1 MKFVIQCVSEAS
13 CTVEGR
19 VTGAI
24 ERGYLILVG
33 ISDSDTEETADRML
47 KKTAGLRVFPDEN
60 GKTNLSLADIE
71 GSVLLISQ
79 FTLYADCRKGNRPSF
94 VKAGKPEHAERL
106 YRYLLDACRREGIG
120 KTVEEGVFGAD
131 MQIALVNEGPFT
143 LCSIP
148 MNCNADKFKKIIDS
162 GRQNRYTLFV
172 LVIGL
177 SPNGKATDS
186 DSVILKVRIL
196 LAQRAKPSRSARFF
210 LYLLF

>member
-33 ISDSDTEETADRML
+33 ISDSDTEETAERML

-94 VKAGKPEHAERL
+94 VKAGKPEHAEPRHLPPGGNRQDRGRGRVRRGYADCACERGAL
-106 YRYLLDACRREGIG
+106 YPG
-120 KTVEEGVFGAD
+120 
-131 MQIALVNEGPFT
+131 
-143 LCSIP
+143 
-148 MNCNADKFKKIIDS
+148 
-162 GRQNRYTLFV
+162 
-172 LVIGL
+172 
-177 SPNGKATDS
+177 
-186 DSVILKVRIL
+186 
-196 LAQRAKPSRSARFF
+196 ARFR
-210 LYLLF
+210 

>member
-33 ISDSDTEETADRML
+33 ISDSDTEETAERML

-79 FTLYADCRKGNRPSF
+79 FTLFADLKKRRPGFS
-94 VKAGKPEHAERL
+94 KAAKPDVAIPMYEAFMTHLREH
-106 YRYLLDACRREGIG
+106 
-120 KTVEEGVFGAD
+120 GVSVAHGEFGAD
-131 MQIALVNEGPFT
+131 MQVASVNDGPVT
-143 LCSIP
+143 
-148 MNCNADKFKKIIDS
+148 
-162 GRQNRYTLFV
+162 
-172 LVIGL
+172 
-177 SPNGKATDS
+177 
-186 DSVILKVRIL
+186 
-196 LAQRAKPSRSARFF
+196 
-210 LYLLF
+210 LLFDTDEV